1 MPCGYR
7 SARNRLRVSGV
18 TFVAPDMADFASAT
32 APGGSITA
40 WLYRLF
46 PDRVLAQFTA
56 GIDDNARGVATAD
69 RPTADRLVESGTKR
83 KSLSLRPLSPHS
95 ARAWAKPNCFRD
107 LLTRI
112 AQRRA

>member
-1 MPCGYR
+1 
-7 SARNRLRVSGV
+7 
-18 TFVAPDMADFASAT
+18 MADFASAT

-95 ARAWAKPNCFRD
+95 ARACAKPNCFRD
-107 LLTRI
+107 LVTRI
-112 AQRRA
+112 AQRRAPSVGEKLEMRPTIKPNLRLTN